1 MKLVTMEGKIEDHRY
16 CEIFFRVINQI
27 LRKHSRQV
35 NQRFNPTNIKFG
47 EHGSTKI
54 AYKSVL

>member
-1 MKLVTMEGKIEDHRY
+1 MEGKIEDHRY
-16 CEIFFRVINQI
+16 CEIFFRVISQI